1 MAFTEKSK
9 AGQQAELK
17 SLRQQSDAMKA
28 AGLTKAAERLDK
40 TIARREAKA
49 K

>member
-1 MAFTEKSK
+1 MAFTEKPK

-17 SLRQQSDAMKA
+17 SLRKQSEDMKR
-28 AGLTKAAERLDK
+28 AGLTKAAERLDR
-40 TIARREAKA
+40 TIANRESKQ